1 MYSSAANPF
10 STFSIGERQAADTH
24 SMYSNTGTGSPPE
37 STYYCYSR
45 RFSTFNV
52 STFPSTPCPN
62 RHSRA
67 SLGCRRCGICL
78 KSRTGCRGRGLLSSL
93 AARIDMGCVSPGPP
107 KGRVPL
113 ASAASPSFTLRGER
127 GPTAYSRAEVLGER
141 ESEARLKP
149 LQLSISL
156 RLTTE
161 IGAPEGA

>member
-1 MYSSAANPF
+1 VYSSAANPYPF

-52 STFPSTPCPN
+52 TFQPFLQHPAPTGTAEPRSAADDA
-62 RHSRA
+62 A
-67 SLGCRRCGICL
+67 SV
-78 KSRTGCRGRGLLSSL
+78 KSRTGCRGRGLSSL
-93 AARIDMGCVSPGPP
+93 AARMAGCVSPGPP

-127 GPTAYSRAEVLGER
+127 GPTAYSRAEVL
-141 ESEARLKP
+141 
-149 LQLSISL
+149 
-156 RLTTE
+156 
-161 IGAPEGA
+161 